1 MPGIGKGMF
10 PNGVGGAFSVGLLN
24 KEQIHGVYIG
34 SSPEGGKVCAPLLRK
49 KVQIGE
55 LATTFLYVNSLGYH
69 EVYVNG
75 KKVTENVLTL
85 QSLN

>member
-10 PNGVGGAFSVGLLN
+10 PNGVRWRVFCWSLN

-49 KVQIGE
+49 KC
-55 LATTFLYVNSLGYH
+55 
-69 EVYVNG
+69 
-75 KKVTENVLTL
+75 K
-85 QSLN
+85 